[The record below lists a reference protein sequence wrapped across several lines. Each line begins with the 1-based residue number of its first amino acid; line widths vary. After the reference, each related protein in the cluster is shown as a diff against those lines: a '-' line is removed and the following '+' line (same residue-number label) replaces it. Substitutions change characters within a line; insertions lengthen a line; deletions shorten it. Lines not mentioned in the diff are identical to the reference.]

1 MEELIHLDKELFVFL
16 NNLGSEPFDA
26 FWLIITKQLH
36 WTPFF
41 IAVFYL
47 VIKKEGF
54 NVNFWS
60 YFLSAIFLPI
70 GIFIALFFYRSY
82 YKDEIFLKKAK
93 NVFVIILFL
102 AVLIT
107 FTDQFT
113 NLIKNYFQRLRPC
126 NDEEISG
133 IIRIVK
139 ESETFSFF
147 SGHAS
152 NSMAT
157 TTFVFLI
164 IRKFYK
170 HTYLLF
176 LFPLI
181 FAYSRIYLGL
191 HFPGDILAGY
201 LFGGISGF
209 GFYKIYNHFSK
220 KYNW

>member
-1 MEELIHLDKELFVFL
+1 MEEILHLDKELFVFL

-47 VIKKEGF
+47 LQRKLGWKNLGI
-54 NVNFWS
+54 
-60 YFLSAIFLPI
+60 IF
-70 GIFIALFFYRSY
+70 
-82 YKDEIFLKKAK
+82 
-93 NVFVIILFL
+93 LFL

-113 NLIKNYFQRLRPC
+113 NLIKNHFQRLRPC

-139 ESETFSFF
+139 DSETFSFF

-181 FAYSRIYLGL
+181 FAFSRIYLGL

-209 GFYKIYNHFSK
+209 GFYKIYNHFSN

>member
-1 MEELIHLDKELFVFL
+1 MEELINLDKELFVFL

-41 IAVFYL
+41 VAVFYL
-47 VIKKEGF
+47 LQRKLGWK
-54 NVNFWS
+54 N
-60 YFLSAIFLPI
+60 L
-70 GIFIALFFYRSY
+70 GIIVLFI
-82 YKDEIFLKKAK
+82 
-93 NVFVIILFL
+93 

-107 FTDQFT
+107 FTDQIT
-113 NLIKNYFQRLRPC
+113 NLVKNYFQRIRPC
-126 NDEEISG
+126 NDEALIG
-133 IIRIVK
+133 LIRFVK
-139 ESETFSFF
+139 DSDTFSFF

-152 NSMAT
+152 NSMAST
-157 TTFVFLI
+157 MFIFLI

-176 LFPLI
+176 LFPII

-191 HFPGDILAGY
+191 HFPGDILTGY
-201 LFGGISGF
+201 LFGAISGF
-209 GFYKIYNHFSK
+209 VFYKIYNHFSN

>member
-47 VIKKEGF
+47 LQRKLGWKNLGI
-54 NVNFWS
+54 
-60 YFLSAIFLPI
+60 IF
-70 GIFIALFFYRSY
+70 
-82 YKDEIFLKKAK
+82 
-93 NVFVIILFL
+93 LFL

-107 FTDQFT
+107 FTDQIT
-113 NLIKNYFQRLRPC
+113 NLFKNHFQRLRPC

-139 ESETFSFF
+139 DSETFSFF

-181 FAYSRIYLGL
+181 FAFSRIYLGL

-209 GFYKIYNHFSK
+209 GFYKIYNHFSN